1 MSLDTKHNNIKEFN
15 KQLNKFKV
23 LKPIK
28 SETQLKQEQIMKNV
42 DELYGKSYSAYKND
56 FDNNDEL
63 SESKKKKFDHK
74 PFK

>member
-1 MSLDTKHNNIKEFN
+1 MPLDTKHNNIKEFN

-28 SETQLKQEQIMKNV
+28 SETRLKQEQIMKNV